1 MLPKQKYS
9 KIPLVV
15 TLKIEVKISLP
26 HYARHFF
33 MRGIKVLGCMNGISR
48 IYIKN
53 NSIEVLFYNRFTY
66 MRTYLTECSQVAEA
80 QKQAQIQ
87 KCLPKGNSRD
97 KYYHFNSLFQEQYE

>member
-9 KIPLVV
+9 KIPLV

-33 MRGIKVLGCMNGISR
+33 MRGIKVLGCMNGISM

-53 NSIEVLFYNRFTY
+53 NSKEVLFYNRFTY
-66 MRTYLTECSQVAEA
+66 MRTSYSNEMF
-80 QKQAQIQ
+80 IY
-87 KCLPKGNSRD
+87 D
-97 KYYHFNSLFQEQYE
+97 KFSS